1 MSTEG
6 RGGQSSQARGRRM
19 ATKGRPRPASAEADQ
34 GPSQD
39 DIGVEARVVAGI
51 LLNAALEK
59 RNGLDEALSQPPAL
73 ALAPVDR
80 AFARAVAMA
89 APGARVVAAVA
100 NDEGARSREKDLQQ
114 LAGLDGTLTKFH
126 CRVFWTPPLS
136 GARDPALAARW
147 RQADAPRPILGGRF
161 QSRPGVFAWDRIDPA
176 SALLAAQLPVDLS
189 GRGADLGAGWGY
201 LAAEV
206 LARCAGVTAL
216 DLYEAEARALELARG
231 NLAAHAGRAA
241 LDFHWHDVTTG
252 LPRDG
257 YDFIVSNPPFHAHDR
272 GDRPELGQRFI
283 EVAAQSLRPGGRLL
297 LVANRHLPYEPVLAE
312 SFAER
317 LHQHVRTTLWG
328 YAPDEQLTNEALIKE
343 EYRGIRP
350 APGYPAQPDHTEK
363 ETLFRLLE
371 AERRVGVKLTES
383 YAMWPGSSVSGLY
396 FGHPDAY
403 YFGVAKVE
411 RDQVED
417 YARRKGM
424 EIAEAERWLAPN
436 LGYNP
441 ED

>member
-1 MSTEG
+1 M
-6 RGGQSSQARGRRM
+6 
-19 ATKGRPRPASAEADQ
+19 P
-34 GPSQD
+34 
-39 DIGVEARVVAGI
+39 GVLV
-51 LLNAALEK
+51 
-59 RNGLDEALSQPPAL
+59 
-73 ALAPVDR
+73 
-80 AFARAVAMA
+80 
-89 APGARVVAAVA
+89 
-100 NDEGARSREKDLQQ
+100 
-114 LAGLDGTLTKFH
+114 T
-126 CRVFWTPPLS
+126 
-136 GARDPALAARW
+136 ARW

-297 LVANRHLPYEPVLAE
+297 LVANRHLPYEATVAQAFATHRVLAE
-312 SFAER
+312 GGGFKVIEAVKA
-317 LHQHVRTTLWG
+317 QAVRG
-328 YAPDEQLTNEALIKE
+328 QAAN
-343 EYRGIRP
+343 GP
-350 APGYPAQPDHTEK
+350 AMKGRAM
-363 ETLFRLLE
+363 R
-371 AERRVGVKLTES
+371 ERR
-383 YAMWPGSSVSGLY
+383 
-396 FGHPDAY
+396 
-403 YFGVAKVE
+403 
-411 RDQVED
+411 R
-417 YARRKGM
+417 
-424 EIAEAERWLAPN
+424 
-436 LGYNP
+436 
-441 ED
+441 